1 MAADKDNEDTAE
13 ALTEEQ
19 RIAILEKKAGTS
31 RIVLFIIA
39 LLLIIV
45 TSVSITAITMLL
57 IKGSNAAS
65 NQEFLALQEQVA
77 GMQEK
82 LEGMDERV
90 VQLGADIPAIKSQIT
105 NTSNTVLQ
113 TTLIEQEEQNQ
124 AFLNTLRSAT
134 YDLAHMVPGSRAWL
148 ELYSTEIDEAIAQS
162 QARVLRLKAL
172 KSNAPAAAQD
182 DPFFGEGF

>member
-1 MAADKDNEDTAE
+1 MAVDKDNEEAE

-31 RIVLFIIA
+31 RIVLLIIA

-57 IKGSNAAS
+57 MKGSNSAS
-65 NQEFLALQEQVA
+65 NQEVVALTEQVT

-82 LEGMDERV
+82 LTAMDERL
-90 VQLGADIPAIKSQIT
+90 VQLGGEIPAIKGQIT

-113 TTLIEQEEQNQ
+113 TMLVEQEEQNQ

-148 ELYSTEIDEAIAQS
+148 ELYSSEIDDAIAQS

-172 KSNAPAAAQD
+172 KSSTPIDQG
-182 DPFFGEGF
+182 DPFFGEDF